1 MSTTRPSQLS
11 TGSGKSPTAT
21 GSPGKV
27 SDPARAG
34 IEVLIGIVVLMWVI
48 ELINTIDNNGLDRD
62 GIHARDVG
70 RLWGIVTAP
79 FVHASFAHLISN
91 TIPFIFMG
99 VIIALRGV
107 RELLLVTAIV
117 IVVGGLGTWLI
128 APADTSTIGASGV
141 VFGYA
146 AYLLTRGLFNR
157 SPLELVVG
165 LVVAVIWGGALVSS
179 IVPHY
184 GVSWQ
189 AHVCGAVGGVLA
201 AWLLARDRPKRGA
214 RGGPGSGSGSGS
226 GSGGGSGGGGGNK
239 SALDR
244 ALAS

>member
-1 MSTTRPSQLS
+1 MSRPRPDQLS
-11 TGSGKSPTAT
+11 SRPGSTPAT
-21 GSPGKV
+21 KGSSGGV
-27 SDPARAG
+27 GDPARVA
-34 IEVLIGIVVLMWVI
+34 IEVLIGVVALMWVI
-48 ELINTIDNNGLDRD
+48 ELINTIDNNALDKD

-70 RLWGIVTAP
+70 RLWGIFTAP
-79 FVHASFAHLISN
+79 FLHASFAHLISN

-107 RELLLVTAIV
+107 REFLWVTVIV

-128 APADTSTIGASGV
+128 APAHTSTIGASGV

-146 AYLLTRGLFNR
+146 AYLLTSGLFNR
-157 SPLELVVG
+157 SALELVVG
-165 LVVAVIWGGALVSS
+165 LVVAVVWGGALLASL
-179 IVPHY
+179 VPHY

-189 AHVCGAVGGVLA
+189 AHVCGAVAGVLA

-214 RGGPGSGSGSGS
+214 SSGSGS
-226 GSGGGSGGGGGNK
+226 GSGGGSAGGGSGAGGM

-244 ALAS
+244 ALSS

>member
-1 MSTTRPSQLS
+1 MSTTKPDPPSIR
-11 TGSGKSPTAT
+11 SGASPAT
-21 GSPGKV
+21 GSPGRF
-27 SDPARAG
+27 SDPARVG
-34 IEVLIGIVVLMWVI
+34 IEALIVIVAVMWII
-48 ELINTIDNNGLDRD
+48 ELINTIDNNALDSD
-62 GIHARDVG
+62 GIHARDPG
-70 RLWGIVTAP
+70 RLWGVLTAP

-128 APADTSTIGASGV
+128 APAHTSTIGASGV

-146 AYLLTRGLFNR
+146 TYLLTRGLFNR
-157 SPLELVVG
+157 SALELVTA
-165 LVVAVIWGGALVSS
+165 LIVAVVWGGALLASL
-179 IVPHY
+179 VPHY

-189 AHVCGAVGGVLA
+189 AHVCGALAGVLA
-201 AWLLARDRPKRGA
+201 AWVLRARRGRGA
-214 RGGPGSGSGSGS
+214 STGGGGGGTGSA
-226 GSGGGSGGGGGNK
+226 GGGSGGGNM